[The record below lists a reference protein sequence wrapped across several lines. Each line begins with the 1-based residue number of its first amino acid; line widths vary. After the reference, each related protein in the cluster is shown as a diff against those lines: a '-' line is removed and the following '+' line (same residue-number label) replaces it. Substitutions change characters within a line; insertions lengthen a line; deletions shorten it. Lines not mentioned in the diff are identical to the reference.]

1 MNNSL
6 KFSQI
11 AILAIIALILTYF
24 LSSVLIFALNHQV
37 KMISKFWTFDFPIKA
52 IIGNYPKIWH
62 SIGLSFTISSLA
74 MFLITQIKP
83 KQGLFGD
90 AKFANSADLAKYGLF
105 PEIDKKTKKPKN
117 GIIIGKYKNKLLRY
131 RESSFI
137 ALGAPTRA
145 GKGVS
150 IVIPNLFEWQE
161 SLVVQD
167 IKQECFDYTSAYRE
181 QILGQ
186 EVYLFD
192 PFSARTH
199 RYNPLTY
206 FDINSPEAD
215 NTINSLAASFF
226 PEPKSGDPIWS
237 QLSQDLFAGIAY
249 TIADLVF
256 TEQGLAF
263 LDYYKIKLDLTFY
276 DILHFSIFGL
286 NATIKVGQG
295 EDQEEIKLTTL
306 DASYKFLEANKL
318 IGKKAIMRMKPY
330 VDTQEKMKDSVL
342 KSFQG
347 PLKFFQADYMRFAT
361 SGNDFDFRDLRKK
374 KMTIYIGITPNHL
387 SIARP
392 ILNIFWEQLLDVNTA
407 EMPQANKDLK
417 YKVLLLMDEA
427 TAPGKIAR
435 YESSISFMAGYYF
448 TSLRIYQTN
457 AQLNDEPPTGYG
469 VNGAKKLL
477 ANHQCKIYFA
487 PSETEDAE
495 KLEKDLGSQTVKNR
509 SRNLGANGG
518 GSESDA
524 KKSLMLAQELKLL
537 DDNDEIILMK
547 GKKPILCQKAIY
559 YNDPYFMDKFKA
571 VSPTLQ
577 KVKGIPSKAQQDQA
591 MQNDETRAKGIPIQ
605 SLEKLETQ
613 RAEKLKARWEELAKL
628 GEENENV

>member
-1 MNNSL
+1 MNHSV

-11 AILAIIALILTYF
+11 LILGVIALILTYF
-24 LSSVLIFALNHQV
+24 LSSVMIFALNHQI
-37 KMISKFWTFDFPIKA
+37 KMISKFWSPDFPIKA
-52 IIGNYPKIWH
+52 IIHNYPKIWQ
-62 SIGLSFTISSLA
+62 SIGLSFMISSLA
-74 MFLITQIKP
+74 MFLITLIKP
-83 KQGLFGD
+83 KTGLYGD
-90 AKFANSADLAKYGLF
+90 AKFANSADLAKMGLL
-105 PEIDKKTKKPKN
+105 PQIDPKTKKPKN
-117 GIIIGKYKNKLLRY
+117 GIIIGKYKNQLLRY

-150 IVIPNLFEWQE
+150 IVIPNLLEWEE

-215 NTINSLAASFF
+215 NTINSLATAFF
-226 PEPKSGDPIWS
+226 PEKGSDPIWA

-263 LDYYKIKLDLTFY
+263 LDHYKIKLDLTFY

-286 NATIKVGQG
+286 NKTIMIGQG
-295 EDQEEIKLTTL
+295 EDQEELVLNTL
-306 DASYKFLEANKL
+306 DASYKFLESNNL

-374 KMTIYIGITPNHL
+374 KMTIYIGITPNRL

-392 ILNIFWEQLLDVNTA
+392 ILNIFWEQLLDINTA
-407 EMPQANKDLK
+407 ELPQANKDLK

-435 YESSISFMAGYYF
+435 YESAISFMAGYGL
-448 TSLRIYQTN
+448 TSLLIYQTN

-495 KLEKDLGSQTVKNR
+495 KLEKDLGSQTVKNT
-509 SRNLGANGG
+509 SRNLGPNGG

-524 KKSLMLAQELKLL
+524 KKSLMLAQDLRMLS
-537 DDNDEIILMK
+537 DDDEIILLK
-547 GKKPILCQKAIY
+547 GQKPIYCQKAKY
-559 YNDPYFMDKFKA
+559 FNDPYFMNKFKS
-571 VSPTLQ
+571 VSPTLR
-577 KVKGIPSKAQQDQA
+577 KIKGIPSKEMQDQA
-591 MQNDETRAKGIPIQ
+591 MQNDETRAKNIPIQ
-605 SLEKLETQ
+605 SLEILETQ
-613 RAEKLKARWEELAKL
+613 RAEKLQARWEELAKL
-628 GEENENV
+628 GEENENI